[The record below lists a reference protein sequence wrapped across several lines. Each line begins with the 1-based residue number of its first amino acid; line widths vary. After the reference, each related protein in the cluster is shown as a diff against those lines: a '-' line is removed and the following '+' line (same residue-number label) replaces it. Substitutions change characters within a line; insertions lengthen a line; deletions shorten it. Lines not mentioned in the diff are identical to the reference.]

1 MIGAAYRPDRG
12 SFPAPANA
20 GNSNPT
26 LGLFTGVAK
35 GVK

>member
-1 MIGAAYRPDRG
+1 MIGIAYRPDRG

-26 LGLFTGVAK
+26 RRLFAESPK